1 MEQRDERSNIEL
13 FEGLHIPGQQ
23 LLLRLNVHAAEL
35 IRAKLRPVHR
45 LSGSLQG
52 AVHRCRRHRQRFRDL
67 LGGPFKYILQNEYR
81 ALPRRQA
88 LQESYEAQLKG
99 ISADE
104 PILRITSKVGRR
116 PDPGRVR
123 QSVARRSDGDGRVEQ
138 VNGKRAAFGLSQ
150 LVQAQVG
157 GNPIDPSFEGRILSE
172 RAPTLPYPN
181 TRLLNGIVRIVHGA
195 QHSVTE
201 RG

>member
-81 ALPRRQA
+81 ALPRRQG
-88 LQESYEAQLKG
+88 LQESNEAQLKG

-104 PILRITSKVGRR
+104 PILRIVPKVGRR

-123 QSVARRSDGDGRVEQ
+123 QRVARLDDGDGRVEQ

-157 GNPIDPSFEGRILSE
+157 GNPIDPSFERGILSE
-172 RAPTLPYPN
+172 RAPALPDPN

-195 QHSVTE
+195 
-201 RG
+201 